1 MRDRCSAHSF
11 LQKVKRW
18 HVLCRQWHPKAT
30 NTLTLEGRQSHRC
43 TAKIHKIANY
53 FSWALEATF
62 FQHYSREFLTLW
74 SFWGESTSILCCEKP
89 FLSTCALGGVRF
101 HLQPEQFWAVSTKG
115 TAAGFCLLGVLVY
128 EPHAYK
134 DSLRKGT
141 VVAFPFQDTFWF
153 GSRPQ
158 DLTLHTDVVT
168 LKKQLAD
175 VTLLALVLWVKSK
188 GCVKAKRPHY
198 TPCSYTSPWFSSHQ
212 PCAEVVYK
220 ENWKPA
226 CQGSW
231 WPDQWVCWERF
242 LGFWTGNRGF
252 NRAVRLSSGSTS
264 PQHGPSLHSCM
275 ARLPWKGCW
284 KTRWHVRNAELK
296 PRDMKVTAIKTE
308 VSLNVGQAVS
318 VDPPIC
324 LLRTPKGWRPGW
336 RACLGNQQLLHCSPR
351 KLLTCMFVGNCT
363 SYFWSWDPVQGKDC
377 EVFIMIFS

>member
-188 GCVKAKRPHY
+188 GCVKAKTHTTLHVRTHLLGFLH
-198 TPCSYTSPWFSSHQ
+198 TSPVQ
-212 PCAEVVYK
+212 KLCTRRI
-220 ENWKPA
+220 EN
-226 CQGSW
+226 
-231 WPDQWVCWERF
+231 
-242 LGFWTGNRGF
+242 L
-252 NRAVRLSSGSTS
+252 
-264 PQHGPSLHSCM
+264 
-275 ARLPWKGCW
+275 
-284 KTRWHVRNAELK
+284 HVRA
-296 PRDMKVTAIKTE
+296 AG
-308 VSLNVGQAVS
+308 GQTS
-318 VDPPIC
+318 
-324 LLRTPKGWRPGW
+324 G
-336 RACLGNQQLLHCSPR
+336 
-351 KLLTCMFVGNCT
+351 FVGNDSWGFEQETGGSTGQSDCHQAAPHHSTAPACT
-363 SYFWSWDPVQGKDC
+363 HAWPGYHGRAAGKRDGMW
-377 EVFIMIFS
+377 EMQNWNQETWRWQP